1 VLISL
6 TSALLRVIYKPMSIL
21 FSDQGLGPSGWLKL
35 TQFLICFYSSIL
47 LAPFWSGEHPT
58 LQVALSL
65 WRTVHE
71 CENIVALYSLFGN
84 LSFSGKKHTYTF
96 KGARFGP
103 RAIRA
108 ASGRQTSFRGF
119 NARAGFNPYTSW
131 AKILDCGDIPVTPF
145 DNAMALTQMT
155 AGYTELLGRMTH
167 SSSSTAPYFKY
178 PKLITLGGDHS
189 LALPALRAL
198 SALHGEPIAVLHFDS
213 HLGQ

>member
-1 VLISL
+1 
-6 TSALLRVIYKPMSIL
+6 M
-21 FSDQGLGPSGWLKL
+21 
-35 TQFLICFYSSIL
+35 
-47 LAPFWSGEHPT
+47 
-58 LQVALSL
+58 
-65 WRTVHE
+65 HE
-71 CENIVALYSLFGN
+71 CENTVALYSLFRN
-84 LSFSGKKHTYTF
+84 LSSLGKKHTYTF

-155 AGYTELLGRMTH
+155 AGYTELLSRMTH
-167 SSSSTAPYFKY
+167 SSSSTAPYFNY